1 MNNVKGLSVV
11 DLVTIRTGSASI
23 ALAGVDI
30 KEYEGTAKIIVQT
43 QGDAAVLA
51 ALQDSDVQA
60 YDDSDWA
67 DVDATTYDG
76 DIDSAS
82 ATTTVWTVPI
92 QDLKRYIRVTFAN
105 ASTVAVVMVAKRK
118 YPA

>member
-43 QGDAAVLA
+43 QGDGSVVA

-67 DVDATTYDG
+67 AVDATAYPGTIG
-76 DIDSAS
+76 TAS

-92 QDLKRYIRVTFAN
+92 MDLKRYLRVTFAN
-105 ASTVAVVMVAKRK
+105 ASTVSAVMLAKRK